1 VPSKGGCQP
10 GREERLYSEGAGPS
24 FYGSVPSGLRANSPH
39 TENGSRTNLPESFQ
53 YNELAKN
60 SPEKCQSHLLA
71 HLCSFREGQQL
82 APGYQLRQE
91 VMKPHYRRNV
101 TLTIDIPLA
110 PIPTEKD

>member
-1 VPSKGGCQP
+1 VAFVFQNPP
-10 GREERLYSEGAGPS
+10 AHYD
-24 FYGSVPSGLRANSPH
+24 SVP
-39 TENGSRTNLPESFQ
+39 NLPESFQ

-71 HLCSFREGQQL
+71 HLCSFREGQQHVSSFPTMTVITL
-82 APGYQLRQE
+82 TTTAPGYEPSQK

-110 PIPTEKD
+110 PMPTQKD